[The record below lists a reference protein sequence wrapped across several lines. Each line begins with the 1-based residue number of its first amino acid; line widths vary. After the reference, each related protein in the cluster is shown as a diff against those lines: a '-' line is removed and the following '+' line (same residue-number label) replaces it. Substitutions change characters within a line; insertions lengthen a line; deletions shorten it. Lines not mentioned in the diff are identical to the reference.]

1 MKEALQ
7 LKEAPPI
14 ELKMSVSGISKR
26 GKGRP
31 KGSKN
36 KSKEVMQPLKV

>member
-1 MKEALQ
+1 
-7 LKEAPPI
+7 
-14 ELKMSVSGISKR
+14 MSVSGLSKR

-36 KSKEVMQPLKV
+36 KMKDFNHAIKI

>member
-1 MKEALQ
+1 MKL
-7 LKEAPPI
+7 
-14 ELKMSVSGISKR
+14 SVSGTMKR

-36 KSKEVMQPLKV
+36 KVKDFSHPVKI